1 MSTITIGE
9 KLRQIREEKELP
21 LRKVASILDI
31 DVAILSKM
39 ERGERKLTKE
49 VVQKLAKIYQ
59 HEENELM
66 VLFLSDK
73 IVNELQGED
82 LSIDALKAA
91 EEKIK
96 YQNTKRKK

>member
-1 MSTITIGE
+1 
-9 KLRQIREEKELP
+9 
-21 LRKVASILDI
+21 
-31 DVAILSKM
+31 M
-39 ERGERKLTKE
+39 ERGERKLTKD

-59 HEENELM
+59 YQENELM

>member
-1 MSTITIGE
+1 
-9 KLRQIREEKELP
+9 
-21 LRKVASILDI
+21 
-31 DVAILSKM
+31 M
-39 ERGERKLTKE
+39 EERKLTKE